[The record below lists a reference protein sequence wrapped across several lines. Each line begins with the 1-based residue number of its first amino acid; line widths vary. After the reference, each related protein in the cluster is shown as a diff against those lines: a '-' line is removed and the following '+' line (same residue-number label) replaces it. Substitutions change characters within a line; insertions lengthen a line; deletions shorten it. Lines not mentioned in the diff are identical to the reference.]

1 MGNSAGVRRDFEALE
16 RRRMEGLRLLQ
27 QGVHPSEVARRVKV
41 HHRSVGRWAKA
52 YAEQGQKGLRK
63 AGRAGRKPRLS
74 GEDWRRLER
83 GLLKGPE
90 ALGYETPLW
99 TSGRVADLI
108 EREFGIRYHAGHVWR
123 ILIRLGWSCQ
133 RPEGRARERKENAI
147 QHWKKVRWPAIK
159 KKPARRGAPSF
170 SSTRAD

>member
-1 MGNSAGVRRDFEALE
+1 
-16 RRRMEGLRLLQ
+16 MEGLRLLR

-52 YAEQGQKGLRK
+52 YAEQGQQGLRK

-74 GEDWRRLER
+74 GEDLRRLER
-83 GLLKGPE
+83 GLLRGPQ
-90 ALGYETPLW
+90 ALGYATPLW

-108 EREFGIRYHAGHVWR
+108 EREFGIRYHSGHVWR

-133 RPEGRARERKENAI
+133 RPQGRARERNENAI
-147 QHWKKVRWPAIK
+147 QDWKKVRWPAIK
-159 KKPARRGAPSF
+159 KKPARRGARSF
-170 SSTRAD
+170 SSTKAD